1 MVKSNT
7 KIFLFGAG
15 SQIMRNCFKKYK
27 DHEIIGFS
35 KFTKLN
41 TISEYKCHRYKGLNT
56 FKNHFNKN
64 NSKKSVF
71 IFAQTNTNSKLIIN
85 KNKKEYIDEFNQNF
99 IDSHEII
106 KFALPTLIKNKWGRL
121 IFLGSSRALRTD
133 TGLSSY
139 SIVKYSSLAYCKT
152 LSREY
157 GKFGITSNYLS
168 LGLFKSPLLN
178 KVKKNDLDNILKNTD
193 TKDIGDYNSVKNAI
207 NFIIN
212 SKYVTG
218 SIIKI
223 DGGYN

>member
-1 MVKSNT
+1 MVNSDT

-15 SQIMRNCFKKYK
+15 SQIMRNSFKNYK
-27 DHEIIGFS
+27 DHEVVGFS

-41 TISEYKCHRYKGLNT
+41 TISEYKCYRYKGLKT
-56 FKNHFNKN
+56 FKHNFNKN
-64 NSKKSVF
+64 NPKKSVL

-85 KNKKEYIDEFNQNF
+85 KNKKDFINEFNFNF

-106 KFALPTLIKNKWGRL
+106 KFVLPTLIKNKWGRL

-133 TGLSSY
+133 IGLSSY
-139 SIVKYSSLAYCKT
+139 SVVKYSSLAYCKT

-207 NFIIN
+207 NFIIS